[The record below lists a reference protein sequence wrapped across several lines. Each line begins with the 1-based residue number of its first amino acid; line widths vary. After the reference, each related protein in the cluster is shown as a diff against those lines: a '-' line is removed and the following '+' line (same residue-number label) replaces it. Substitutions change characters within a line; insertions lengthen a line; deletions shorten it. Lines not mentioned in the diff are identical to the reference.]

1 MTERTLAEMLEQE
14 YRYCPEYTVPEPLL
28 DDLPPSRVH
37 ALVLDGDLVQDEPFL
52 IIPHQNFYRQLCG
65 GAAEAI
71 TFTTTDGDA
80 VRFYVNPA
88 ASEPN
93 IMATRLWAALNPD
106 VAQQIAGTVVV
117 MGAVEGFDYHVPV
130 VAVRAAKGLSP

>member
-28 DDLPPSRVH
+28 DDLPPSRVT
-37 ALVLDGDLVQDEPFL
+37 ALVLDGDLVQDKTLL

-65 GAAEAI
+65 GAAEAL
-71 TFTTTDGDA
+71 TFTTPDGDV
-80 VRFYVNPA
+80 VRFYVNPYA
-88 ASEPN
+88 TKPN
-93 IMATRLWAALNPD
+93 VMATRLWAALNP
-106 VAQQIAGTVVV
+106 AAPQQINGSVVV

-130 VAVRAAKGLSP
+130 SVVRAAKGLVR